1 MAKVSLIIPTFN
13 RPHLLPR
20 CVESAL
26 LAGRDVEVIVVD
38 DALADRTA
46 GVCEG
51 LRGIK
56 YVRLERNQGVAGARN
71 VGLLAS
77 TGDYVAFLDDD
88 DLRLPGSLTHQLALL
103 EAAPEAGFVAGAITL
118 ADQDCVPTGEVAVP
132 RARSGDLF
140 WQVLEL
146 NLQLLPASVLV
157 RRECFFE
164 VGLFNQRIAGVDDWD
179 MWTRIAEARPVLVDE
194 RPVCVYRRATPE
206 SGQDSS
212 ALARHLYAAVRHQP
226 QLLSL
231 PRARAA
237 PPRQRRAVR
246 RSTKRR
252 VADTLSWRAAEQL
265 PRGALRFAAANFFA
279 ALRIGPLWPAR
290 PTHLSVL
297 WRSAAARL
305 NGRREL
311 PPTTDSRLV

>member
-103 EAAPEAGFVAGAITL
+103 EAAPEAGFVAGAIML

-157 RRECFFE
+157 RRKCFFE
-164 VGLFNQRIAGVDDWD
+164 VGLFDQSIAGVDDWD
-179 MWTRIAEARPVLVDE
+179 MWTRIAEARPVLFDE

-206 SGQDSS
+206 SGQGSS
-212 ALARHLYAAVRHQP
+212 ALASHLRAAVRHQP
-226 QLLSL
+226 RLLSL

-237 PPRQRRAVR
+237 PSRMRRAVR
-246 RSTKRR
+246 VSLKRR
-252 VADTLSWRAAEQL
+252 VADTLSWHAAEQL

-279 ALRIGPLWPAR
+279 ALRMSPLRAAR
-290 PTHLSVL
+290 PTHLRVL

-311 PPTTDSRLV
+311 PPTTYSRLV